1 MHISIRA
8 SPTRH
13 GKHVEC
19 HCRQHQVQRGEDD
32 DQLVKVPD
40 FGEVRFFVGDH
51 EEREKGDRVENLD
64 GGVVAHPRDVTRVR
78 GVRVVIVVRLK
89 GNFVHRVCNCQ
100 WSQILMIQWSRRDH
114 G

>member
-78 GVRVVIVVRLK
+78 GVRVVIVVRLSV
-89 GNFVHRVCNCQ
+89 GEVEVCV
-100 WSQILMIQWSRRDH
+100 
-114 G
+114 